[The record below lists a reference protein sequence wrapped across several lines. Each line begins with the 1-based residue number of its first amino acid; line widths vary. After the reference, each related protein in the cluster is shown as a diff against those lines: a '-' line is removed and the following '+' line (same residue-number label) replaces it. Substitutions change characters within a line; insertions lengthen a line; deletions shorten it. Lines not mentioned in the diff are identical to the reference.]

1 MRRNFR
7 LGMGRLAVALFVLG
21 GCAANPPRGNQPV
34 EIPVGESRIVGP
46 DGLEVTL
53 RFVSEDSGCLSA
65 KDCSTKLF
73 HGSIGVHKGDKSDLI
88 QAQAILQAG
97 QALTLK
103 LDGYTFLL
111 TDIRRDRQ
119 NRHAA
124 TFVVPDAAAVPDASQ
139 SAGRS
144 KRKEGD
150 AYLAENRIRP
160 GVITTAS
167 GLQYEALAQGN
178 GAKPAESDS
187 VEARYTCMHR
197 RHRVRREEDRASG
210 IDLQAA
216 RRDQRLDRRTDAD
229 AGGLE
234 IPSHR
239 AVGPRLRRAS
249 AGIDRAERDADIRGR
264 AARHRAVAPVIDAAD
279 RHAPLIGAA
288 TAQRS

>member
-1 MRRNFR
+1 
-7 LGMGRLAVALFVLG
+7 MGRLAVALFVLG

-111 TDIRRDRQ
+111 TDIRRARQ
-119 NRHAA
+119 NRYAA

-178 GAKPAESDS
+178 GAKPLESDS
-187 VEARYTCMHR
+187 VQARYTC
-197 RHRVRREEDRASG
+197 RHIDGTACDAKKTEPQVSTFKLRDVIKGWTEGLMLMPAGSKYRLTVPSDLAYGEHPPASIAPNETLIFEVELLG
-210 IDLQAA
+210 IV
-216 RRDQRLDRRTDAD
+216 
-229 AGGLE
+229 
-234 IPSHR
+234 PSR
-239 AVGPRLRRAS
+239 
-249 AGIDRAERDADIRGR
+249 
-264 AARHRAVAPVIDAAD
+264 
-279 RHAPLIGAA
+279 
-288 TAQRS
+288 Q